1 MSHLLDNLLFFGR
14 LLRRSGIDVHPG
26 RMIDVIDAL
35 HHVDLAKRDE
45 VYHTCRALLVHRREQ
60 LAVFD
65 VVFDNFWR
73 QRLARRS
80 AGGSPGRPPSSTV
93 DQLEPPRS
101 QEIVA
106 HVGPA
111 DNADGDAPS
120 PENAVKTWSDR
131 GGIAAKDF

>member
-73 QRLARRS
+73 QRLARRPP
-80 AGGSPGRPPSSTV
+80 GGSLATPPSSTA
-93 DQLEPPRS
+93 DKLEPPTSR
-101 QEIVA
+101 EIVA
-106 HVGPA
+106 QVGPA
-111 DNADGDAPS
+111 AG
-120 PENAVKTWSDR
+120 SDI
-131 GGIAAKDF
+131 GGINDCCERNPGSSGRGT